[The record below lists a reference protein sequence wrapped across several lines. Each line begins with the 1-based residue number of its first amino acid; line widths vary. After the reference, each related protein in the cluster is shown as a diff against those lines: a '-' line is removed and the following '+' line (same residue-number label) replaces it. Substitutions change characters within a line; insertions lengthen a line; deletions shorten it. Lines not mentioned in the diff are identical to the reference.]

1 MVSAKCNRQRNMTWH
16 GRGKIRSSANKTKL
30 NLMSMDVNGCVS
42 QDILCHCNCRTMA
55 LYYCSYCDCNN
66 PKGNLDSSSS
76 AQLHLGKG
84 SEFCFRFRAKLW
96 MGVGQDPKLVSE
108 NTMQCYM
115 AYFTILSIFF
125 SMWLSNGSQM
135 EGTMQHEM
143 GVTRFD
149 HPHCDREAIW
159 QKT

>member
-1 MVSAKCNRQRNMTWH
+1 
-16 GRGKIRSSANKTKL
+16 
-30 NLMSMDVNGCVS
+30 
-42 QDILCHCNCRTMA
+42 MA
-55 LYYCSYCDCNN
+55 LYYCPYCDCNN
-66 PKGNLDSSSS
+66 PTGNLDSSSS

-96 MGVGQDPKLVSE
+96 MGVGQDPKLFSE

-115 AYFTILSIFF
+115 VYFTILFV

-149 HPHCDREAIW
+149 HPQCDREAIW
-159 QKT
+159 QKRSCKRHVSHFKVLKNTMFCQLSRNEYFNLATILKFCET